1 MAREK
6 IATGRPF
13 EQRVLHG
20 AGIIASGRFLFTSG
34 VTARNPEGEVVAAGD
49 MQGQVRQVFANL
61 ALVLAAAGADISR
74 VVKYTIYVTDMQAYQ
89 AARAAWAP
97 GMVDHPASTLVEVSK
112 LVLPE
117 LRVEIE
123 AVAVVGD

>member
-20 AGIIASGRFLFTSG
+20 AGIVASGRFLFTSG

-97 GMVDHPASTLVEVSK
+97 GMVDHPASTLVEVRR
-112 LVLPE
+112 LAHPDMM
-117 LRVEIE
+117 VEVE
-123 AVAVVGD
+123 AIVALE